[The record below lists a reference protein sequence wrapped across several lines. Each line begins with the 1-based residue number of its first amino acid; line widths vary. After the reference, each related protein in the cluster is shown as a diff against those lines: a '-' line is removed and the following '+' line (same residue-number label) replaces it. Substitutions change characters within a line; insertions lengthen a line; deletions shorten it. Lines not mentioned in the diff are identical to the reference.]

1 MCILRSFPKQKLD
14 RWKLAKIMNIKGYKI
29 LHIIKIKWI
38 NMVAPSKVILEEFK
52 TLLVKMAQDATIN
65 ESTTTNCELT
75 CEVETILGLTSMMPI
90 LQTLQGLNKYVQ
102 NHETFICDFVNNVKL
117 FQVDL
122 HNMHCD
128 EEKKYNWVKA

>member
-1 MCILRSFPKQKLD
+1 MCSLGILPKQKLD
-14 RWKLAKIMNIKGYKI
+14 RWKLTKIMETKGYKFF
-29 LHIIKIKWI
+29 HIIKIKWI

-52 TLLVKMAQDATIN
+52 TLLVKMAQDAIVN
-65 ESTTTNCELT
+65 KSTTTNCELT
-75 CEVETILGLTSMMPI
+75 CEVETILVLTSMMPM

-122 HNMHCD
+122 HNMHCG